1 VNYQTFDLLPAKD
14 RTYGSH
20 WIGESEPPILG
31 GSNHVVSDVKNLMLA
46 PKPLTRDDFLP
57 FGEVIE
63 SAGRDAV
70 PINFGHA
77 RRFHRLASVDC
88 QAEQGEPV
96 ISIVTTKPWPS
107 PIAIRML
114 ERHPISTQ
122 AFIPLMEAR
131 FLVVVAERNSKP
143 RPENIQAFVTNG
155 RQGIN
160 YGRGTWHHPLLA
172 LSEVTFL
179 VVDRAGPAPDFD
191 QDYEEIS
198 LEESPITLA
207 IDSVGN

>member
-1 VNYQTFDLLPAKD
+1 
-14 RTYGSH
+14 
-20 WIGESEPPILG
+20 
-31 GSNHVVSDVKNLMLA
+31 MLA
-46 PKPLTRDDFLP
+46 PKLLTRDDFLP

-88 QAEQGEPV
+88 QAEQGEAV

-107 PIAIRML
+107 PIAIRIL

-122 AFIPLMEAR
+122 AFIPLIEAR
-131 FLVVVAERNSKP
+131 FLVVVAERCSRP

-172 LSEVTFL
+172 LSE
-179 VVDRAGPAPDFD
+179 A
-191 QDYEEIS
+191 
-198 LEESPITLA
+198 
-207 IDSVGN
+207 